1 MSSYNIP
8 DIIFTDCLI
17 ASASGIYIYDTTFL
31 LKLRPS
37 ASVAA
42 AHIFQQL
49 KLQIC
54 LLWPVRVGVP
64 ANLER
69 YWDPSHSAHML
80 MRSFLKNFCPVSKY
94 GGD

>member
-17 ASASGIYIYDTTFL
+17 ASASGIYTYNRTFL

-42 AHIFQQL
+42 AHIFQHQL
-49 KLQIC
+49 LMVE
-54 LLWPVRVGVP
+54 LPM
-64 ANLER
+64 LEIIQ
-69 YWDPSHSAHML
+69 HEIL
-80 MRSFLKNFCPVSKY
+80 TT
-94 GGD
+94 